1 MRENLRYVIQYHAHT
16 IRILVR
22 IVAQTAKSASFA
34 CRFSLNIR
42 QFSLTPAKMEMP
54 MSTTWFV
61 GADWLAEHIDDPE
74 IQIIDARMA
83 SPGQEDRNVAQ
94 EYLNGHIPGA
104 VFFDIEA
111 LSDHTSPLPHMLPR
125 PETFAVAMRELGV
138 NQDKH
143 LIVYDEGN
151 LFSAPRAWW
160 MLRTFGVE
168 KVSILG
174 GGLAGW
180 LRDDLLLEE
189 GAVELPEG
197 EFNAAFNPEA
207 VVKVTDVLLASHEN
221 TAQIIDA
228 NGWLHTGD
236 LGTLDEEGYVT
247 VRGRSKNLLLTSSGQ
262 NIYPEEIESKLNNM
276 PYVSESLIVLQHEKL
291 VALIYPDFDDAFAHG
306 LQQTDIQKVMEQN
319 RIELNQQL
327 PNYSQISKIK
337 IHFEEFEKTAKKS
350 IKRFMYQEA
359 KG

>member
-1 MRENLRYVIQYHAHT
+1 
-16 IRILVR
+16 
-22 IVAQTAKSASFA
+22 
-34 CRFSLNIR
+34 
-42 QFSLTPAKMEMP
+42 

-83 SPGQEDRNVAQ
+83 PPGQEDRNVAQ
-94 EYLNGHIPGA
+94 EYLHGHIPGA

-111 LSDHTSPLPHMLPR
+111 LSDQTTPLPHMLPR

-168 KVSILG
+168 RVSILG

-180 LRDDLLLEE
+180 QRDDLLLEE
-189 GAVELPEG
+189 GPVELQEG
-197 EFNAAFNPEA
+197 EFNATFTPEA
-207 VVKVTDVLLASHEN
+207 VVKVTDVLLASHEK

-228 NGWLHTGD
+228 RPAARFNAEIDEPRAGLRRGHIPGAMNVPWTELVREGELKTTDELDTIFFSRGVSYD
-236 LGTLDEEGYVT
+236 KPIIVSCGSGVTAAVVLLALATLDVPN
-247 VRGRSKNLLLTSSGQ
+247 V
-262 NIYPEEIESKLNNM
+262 KL
-276 PYVSESLIVLQHEKL
+276 YDGAWSEWG
-291 VALIYPDFDDAFAHG
+291 AR
-306 LQQTDIQKVMEQN
+306 TD
-319 RIELNQQL
+319 L
-327 PNYSQISKIK
+327 PVEPVK
-337 IHFEEFEKTAKKS
+337 
-350 IKRFMYQEA
+350 
-359 KG
+359 

>member
-1 MRENLRYVIQYHAHT
+1 
-16 IRILVR
+16 
-22 IVAQTAKSASFA
+22 
-34 CRFSLNIR
+34 
-42 QFSLTPAKMEMP
+42 

-83 SPGQEDRNVAQ
+83 PPGQEDRNVAQ
-94 EYLNGHIPGA
+94 EYLHGHIPGA

-111 LSDHTSPLPHMLPR
+111 LSDQTSPLPHMLPR

-168 KVSILG
+168 RVSILG

-180 LRDDLLLEE
+180 QRDDLLLEE
-189 GAVELPEG
+189 GPMELQEG
-197 EFNAAFNPEA
+197 EFNATFTPEA
-207 VVKVTDVLLASHEN
+207 VVKVTDVLLASHEK

-228 NGWLHTGD
+228 RPAARFNAEVDEPRAGLRRGHIPGALNVPWTELVREGELKTTDELDAIFFSRGVSYD
-236 LGTLDEEGYVT
+236 KPIIVSCGSGVTAAVVLLALSTLDVPN
-247 VRGRSKNLLLTSSGQ
+247 V
-262 NIYPEEIESKLNNM
+262 KL
-276 PYVSESLIVLQHEKL
+276 YDGAWSEWG
-291 VALIYPDFDDAFAHG
+291 AR
-306 LQQTDIQKVMEQN
+306 TD
-319 RIELNQQL
+319 L
-327 PNYSQISKIK
+327 PVEPVK
-337 IHFEEFEKTAKKS
+337 
-350 IKRFMYQEA
+350 
-359 KG
+359 